1 MDRAF
6 KARLEAR
13 FADQL
18 TGPVRQRHD
27 ETEIRIGPGD
37 VTQVITAL
45 HDEPAFGFE
54 FLADLAGVDTGEVM
68 QVVYHLWSAS
78 TPDWLRVIADGLS
91 CDNPRAPSVTFLWKG
106 AEWMEREAY
115 DMFGITFEGNRDLR
129 RIYMPHDY
137 QSFPLRKDFYLADDA
152 ARSPGAGVRH
162 MERTHD
168 PRNAPATAR
177 VRRAGA

>member
-1 MDRAF
+1 VDRAF
-6 KARLEAR
+6 KARLERR

-45 HDEPAFGFE
+45 HDEPEFRFE

-68 QVVYHLWSAS
+68 QVVYHLWSTT

-91 CDNPRAPSVTFLWKG
+91 RDDPRVPSVTFMWKG

-129 RIYMPHDY
+129 RIYMPPDY
-137 QSFPLRKDFYLADDA
+137 QSFPLRKDFFLADDA

-162 MERTHD
+162 MEQTHA
-168 PRNAPATAR
+168 PRNATPAATIRQTKA
-177 VRRAGA
+177 